1 MADVYDYRE
10 MRPAV
15 LGLWH
20 RNKGFHQGQLC
31 SINHR
36 QSLAKRLI
44 YGAKHQFPVAVAF
57 WNRKNLRARLKVSN
71 RFHSTCQRGRKI
83 EVHSRPLTHIKLSF
97 RENVERPGLRQE
109 FHSSRLVPLE
119 QLLRSPRS
127 PLLLMKWESISDGGQ
142 LDKDSKHVPSI
153 CERKKCIR
161 FSSDQQSLHGWSK
174 NRRENRRDGPY
185 CRPSVP
191 VHCTCFTE
199 PPALTYSIQHTH
211 SGAPLWIELH
221 SAMRV
226 EQTEAGRG

>member
-1 MADVYDYRE
+1 MANAYIYRE
-10 MRPAV
+10 MQPAE

-20 RNKGFHQGQLC
+20 RNKGFHQGQFC

-36 QSLAKRLI
+36 YSLAERLI

-71 RFHSTCQRGRKI
+71 RFHRTCQRGRKI
-83 EVHSRPLTHIKLSF
+83 EVHSRPLTHIKLSL

-119 QLLRSPRS
+119 KFLRGPRS
-127 PLLLMKWESISDGGQ
+127 PLLLVKRESISDGRQ

-153 CERKKCIR
+153 RERKECVR

-174 NRRENRRDGPY
+174 NRRENRRNGSN
-185 CRPSVP
+185 CRPSIP
-191 VHCTCFTE
+191 VHGTCFTK
-199 PPALTYSIQHTH
+199 PPALTHSIQHTH
-211 SGAPLWIELH
+211 SGASLWIDLH
-221 SAMRV
+221 SATRV
-226 EQTEAGRG
+226 DQAEADRG

>member
-1 MADVYDYRE
+1 MADVYNYRE

-36 QSLAKRLI
+36 QSLAKCLI

-57 WNRKNLRARLKVSN
+57 WNRKNLRASLKVSN
-71 RFHSTCQRGRKI
+71 RFHRTCQRSRKI
-83 EVHSRPLTHIKLSF
+83 EVHSRPLTHIKLSP

-109 FHSSRLVPLE
+109 FHSSRLFPLE
-119 QLLRSPRS
+119 KLLRGPRS
-127 PLLLMKWESISDGGQ
+127 PFLLVKWESLSDGGQ
-142 LDKDSKHVPSI
+142 LDKDSKYVPSI
-153 CERKKCIR
+153 GEREKCIR

-174 NRRENRRDGPY
+174 NRRENRRNGSY
-185 CRPSVP
+185 CCPSIP
-191 VHCTCFTE
+191 VHGTCFTK

-211 SGAPLWIELH
+211 SGSSLWIELH

-226 EQTEAGRG
+226 NQTEANHG